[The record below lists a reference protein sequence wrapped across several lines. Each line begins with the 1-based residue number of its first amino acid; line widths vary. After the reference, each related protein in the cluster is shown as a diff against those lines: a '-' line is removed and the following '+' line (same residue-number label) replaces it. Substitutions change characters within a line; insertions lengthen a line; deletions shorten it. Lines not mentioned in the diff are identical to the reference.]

1 MRLRSRSPSPP
12 QNRADR
18 FAARIGSE
26 NKNESETNRR
36 ERQRAIQEV
45 LVQLFGILL
54 CSGKSD
60 DEVRECA
67 ISSIKTAKHELR
79 TPLTLSDDSDA
90 QDFGS
95 ILRTWHRSAKFLST
109 DGFPRALRIG
119 GKSGLHALIGMY
131 FPQSQVGQI
140 FFALR
145 TAGLI
150 KEIKRGQ
157 WVPTG
162 KHAVF
167 PLLNGEL
174 LGHLSEG
181 VSRLVETVITNVTA
195 ERKED
200 VLFERSAKVRRFPA
214 SSAPEFREFVKN
226 QAVAFLSVVD
236 DWMEAREEAA
246 KGIKGKKCT
255 AGVFTFAFMDKVDR
269 RRPRALNARPT
280 RMNSR

>member
-1 MRLRSRSPSPP
+1 MS
-12 QNRADR
+12 QK
-18 FAARIGSE
+18 RIV
-26 NKNESETNRR
+26 R

-45 LVQLFGILL
+45 LIQLFGILL
-54 CSGKSD
+54 CSGKSE

-67 ISSIKTAKHELR
+67 NSSIEAAKHELR
-79 TPLTLSDDSDA
+79 TPPTLSDSDA

-109 DGFPRALRIG
+109 DGFPRALQTG
-119 GKSGLHALIGMY
+119 GKGGLHGLIGMY
-131 FPQSQVGQI
+131 FPKSQERQI
-140 FFALR
+140 FSALR

-150 KEIKRGQ
+150 KETKPGQ
-157 WVPTG
+157 WLPTR

-167 PLLNGEL
+167 PLLNAEL

-181 VSRLVETVITNVTA
+181 VSRLVETVIANVTA

-226 QAVAFLSVVD
+226 QAIAFLSVVD

-269 RRPRALNARPT
+269 RKARVLSARPT
-280 RMNSR
+280 RIDSR